1 MRRKPP
7 RRFLRPA
14 LLVAAAFGVVAV
26 PAQSAPPVSI
36 AASDTPKDASAW
48 SVMPIDEL
56 RQRANKNEVG
66 AMEEIGRRLLAGDGV
81 PRDVH
86 TGTTWFQLAANAGS
100 PMAAFTLGVLYERGI
115 SVERDSA
122 KAVEWYRKAEA
133 GNVAAAK
140 HNLALMLRD
149 GKGVAQDGPKALELL
164 RAAAHQGMTAS
175 MFTLGDMYER
185 GGAVLKDPAA
195 ALAWFSIAY
204 EFELKANNG
213 TETPLAKSAQARG
226 QTLER
231 MISGT
236 DRERTEKI
244 GKDEFRQ
251 IVVALTPPRPPPRPT
266 LPLPPM
272 PVPPPAAASAA
283 ATNAA
288 AAAPAPGPAPAP
300 APAPSAAAE
309 EPQPQPAWPK
319 AAVDQVKAVQQ
330 ALVDQHRLRGK
341 ADGAAGPATRAA
353 IREFE
358 KSAGLPETGQA
369 SREVYLALVKAK
381 AQRDPPAPPAP
392 EPDAAAWPAKG
403 ADQIRAIQQL
413 LVELKLLNAEPT
425 GTVGPLT
432 KRAIRDYQR
441 KSGLKETGEPSQVL
455 FDSLKAARAKAGC

>member
-14 LLVAAAFGVVAV
+14 LLVAAAFGVLPV

-36 AASDTPKDASAW
+36 AASDKPLDASAW
-48 SVMPIDEL
+48 SAMPIDEV

-66 AMEEIGRRLLAGDGV
+66 AMEELGRRLLAGDSV
-81 PRDVH
+81 PRDVP
-86 TGTTWFQLAANAGS
+86 TGATWFRLAADAGS

-115 SVERDSA
+115 SVERDSG
-122 KAVEWYRKAEA
+122 KAVDWYRKAAA

-149 GKGVAQDGPKALELL
+149 GKGVAQDGPKAVELL
-164 RAAAHQGMTAS
+164 REAAHQGMTAS

-185 GGAVLKDPAA
+185 GGVVLKDPAA
-195 ALAWFSIAY
+195 ALAWFSIAN

-213 TETPLAKSAQARG
+213 AETPLAKSAQARG
-226 QTLER
+226 EALER
-231 MISGT
+231 QISGA

-244 GKDEFRQ
+244 GKEEFRQ

-272 PVPPPAAASAA
+272 P
-283 ATNAA
+283 
-288 AAAPAPGPAPAP
+288 APAP
-300 APAPSAAAE
+300 APAPSAATE
-309 EPQPQPAWPK
+309 EVHPEPAWPPSK
-319 AAVDQVKAVQQ
+319 LDQVKAVQQ
-330 ALVDQHRLRGK
+330 ALIDLQRLRGK
-341 ADGAAGPATRAA
+341 ADGAAGPATKTA

-358 KSAGLPETGQA
+358 KSAGLPETGQP
-369 SREVYLALVKAK
+369 SREVYVALVKAK
-381 AQRDPPAPPAP
+381 AQHDVPAPPAATSAAAPTPPPAP
-392 EPDAAAWPAKG
+392 EPDAAAWPAKS
-403 ADQIRAIQQL
+403 ADQIRAIQHL

-432 KRAIRDYQR
+432 KRAIRDYQK
-441 KSGLKETGEPSQVL
+441 KSGLKETGEPSQAL
-455 FDSLKAARAKAGC
+455 FESLKAARAKAGG

>member
-81 PRDVH
+81 PRDVQ
-86 TGTTWFQLAANAGS
+86 TGTTWFQLAAAAGS

-122 KAVEWYRKAEA
+122 KAVEWYRKAAA

-213 TETPLAKSAQARG
+213 IETPLAKSAQSRG
-226 QTLER
+226 EALQR

-244 GKDEFRQ
+244 GKEEFRQ

-272 PVPPPAAASAA
+272 PVPPPAPASAP

-288 AAAPAPGPAPAP
+288 ASAPARS

-309 EPQPQPAWPK
+309 EPQPEPAWPK
-319 AAVDQVKAVQQ
+319 ATVDQVKAVQQ
-330 ALVDQHRLRGK
+330 ALIDQHRLRGK
-341 ADGAAGPATRAA
+341 ADGAAGPATRTA

-358 KSAGLPETGQA
+358 KGAGLTETGQA

-381 AQRDPPAPPAP
+381 APHDPPAPMPAP
-392 EPDAAAWPAKG
+392 EHDAAAWPAKG

-432 KRAIRDYQR
+432 RRAIRDYQR

-455 FDSLKAARAKAGC
+455 FDSLKAARAKAGG